1 MTTLVT
7 GATGFVGWH
16 VARMLTERVGQVRV
30 LVRPSS
36 DLRSIDLLNVER
48 ISGDLR
54 EPASLKKALEGVRQV
69 FHVAADYRL
78 WTRNPDDIYQSNV
91 GGTLS
96 LIDESRKAGVERFIY
111 TSSVATIAVPAGGR
125 LPDETTEASLDQMIG
140 HYKKSKFL
148 AEQEVLTAAATG
160 FPAVVVN
167 PTTPIGPGDWK
178 PTPTGRIIVDF
189 LNGRIP
195 AYVDTGFNVV
205 AVEDVAEGHWF
216 AATCGRIGERYIL
229 GERNITL
236 KDFLKLT
243 AAASNR
249 RAPRVQIP
257 HAVAFAAGYAD
268 NVAAWVLRRE
278 PRIPLEGVRMARH
291 KMFVDCSKA
300 ARELG
305 FMTTGIEGAIERAVK
320 WYVENGYVPKYSHG
334 ETRALKSSDLNCRR
348 GL

>member
-16 VARMLTERVGQVRV
+16 VARLLTERAGEVRV

-78 WTRNPDDIYQSNV
+78 WARNPDDIYQSNV

-111 TSSVATIAVPAGGR
+111 TSSVATIAVPAGSR

-148 AEQEVLTAAATG
+148 AEQEVLSGCNRFSCCCRESNNSDRTRRLETDADRPHYRR
-160 FPAVVVN
+160 FPEWA
-167 PTTPIGPGDWK
+167 
-178 PTPTGRIIVDF
+178 
-189 LNGRIP
+189 
-195 AYVDTGFNVV
+195 DT
-205 AVEDVAEGHWF
+205 
-216 AATCGRIGERYIL
+216 
-229 GERNITL
+229 
-236 KDFLKLT
+236 
-243 AAASNR
+243 
-249 RAPRVQIP
+249 RV
-257 HAVAFAAGYAD
+257 
-268 NVAAWVLRRE
+268 R
-278 PRIPLEGVRMARH
+278 
-291 KMFVDCSKA
+291 
-300 ARELG
+300 
-305 FMTTGIEGAIERAVK
+305 
-320 WYVENGYVPKYSHG
+320 
-334 ETRALKSSDLNCRR
+334 
-348 GL
+348 